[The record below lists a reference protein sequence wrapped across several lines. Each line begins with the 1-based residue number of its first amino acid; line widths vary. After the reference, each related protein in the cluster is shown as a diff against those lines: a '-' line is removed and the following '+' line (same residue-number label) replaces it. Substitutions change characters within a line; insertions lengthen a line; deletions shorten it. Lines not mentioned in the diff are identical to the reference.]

1 MSGLVVIKRFGSSF
15 VQGSPYWEIAAGYV
29 GALKAEIP
37 FTNLYSQAVSLT
49 LDEALLTIRPR
60 SKGSAPPRPAAAA
73 DEASGSPGVGV
84 CCTLVQD

>member
-1 MSGLVVIKRFGSSF
+1 M
-15 VQGSPYWEIAAGYV
+15 QGSPYWEIAAGYV

-60 SKGSAPPRPAAAA
+60 SKGNPPPRPAAAT
-73 DEASGSPGVGV
+73 DETSSSQGV
-84 CCTLVQD
+84 CIRCAIVQADCYIFCTILGAVR